1 MFLALNGDWQVGQN
15 FNMEKLIPV
24 GGNKN
29 IKDMSVEM
37 QREFA
42 YSAYINS
49 GSTKETAEHTGL
61 PEKRIR
67 QWVTQLGWDMDK
79 KEHYDIVHEKARDQ
93 LNSEVAELKAN
104 LLVSLYERT
113 QELVTKVINDHDIT
127 ELERAKA
134 LKDMV
139 DSISKLEGGMVVG
152 TQEESKVPG
161 ISAKNQQIFMNI
173 VSNADSV

>member
-1 MFLALNGDWQVGQN
+1 
-15 FNMEKLIPV
+15 MEKLIPQNS
-24 GGNKN
+24 NKN
-29 IKDMSVEM
+29 IKDLSVEL
-37 QREFA
+37 QREYA
-42 YSAYINS
+42 YTAYIHS
-49 GSTKETAEHTGL
+49 GCTKETDQSTGL

-67 QWVTQLGWDMDK
+67 QWVNQLGWDMEK
-79 KEHYDIVHEKARDQ
+79 QEHYDIIHQKAKEH

-113 QELVTKVINDHDIT
+113 QDLGSKVISDHDIT

-152 TQEESKVPG
+152 SEDAPVVPG

>member
-1 MFLALNGDWQVGQN
+1 
-15 FNMEKLIPV
+15 MEKLIPQNS
-24 GGNKN
+24 NKN
-29 IKDMSVEM
+29 IKDLSVEM
-37 QREFA
+37 QREYA
-42 YSAYINS
+42 YTAYIHS
-49 GSTKETAEHTGL
+49 GCTKETAQSTGL

-67 QWVTQLGWDMDK
+67 QWVNQLGWDMEK
-79 KEHYDIVHEKARDQ
+79 QEHYDIIHQKAKEH

-113 QELVTKVINDHDIT
+113 QDLVSKVISDHDIT

-139 DSISKLEGGMVVG
+139 DSISKLEGGLVVG
-152 TQEESKVPG
+152 AEDAPVVPG

-173 VSNADSV
+173 VSNADSI

>member
-1 MFLALNGDWQVGQN
+1 
-15 FNMEKLIPV
+15 MEKLIPQNS
-24 GGNKN
+24 NKN
-29 IKDMSVEM
+29 IKDLSVEM
-37 QREFA
+37 QREYA
-42 YSAYINS
+42 YTAYIHS
-49 GSTKETAEHTGL
+49 GCTKETAQSTGL

-67 QWVTQLGWDMDK
+67 QWVNQLGWDMEK
-79 KEHYDIVHEKARDQ
+79 QEHYDIIHQKAKEH

-113 QELVTKVINDHDIT
+113 QDLVSKVISDHDIT

-139 DSISKLEGGMVVG
+139 DSISKLEGGLVVG
-152 TQEESKVPG
+152 SEDAPVVPG

-173 VSNADSV
+173 VSNADSI